1 MRSLARA
8 LLFFLALGLLPT
20 CVLGQAEQK
29 QGTGVITGRVMVGDK
44 PAQGVVVIASPGESG
59 PERREVARGSTDY
72 EGNYRLTGLAA
83 GRYSI
88 SPVAPTLIGQSSDSP
103 FGGSGRMVIMT
114 EGETVDKI
122 DFNMTRGGV
131 VTGRITDAE
140 GRPVI
145 EERVQLTPYDNQA
158 RVRYGG
164 LSNPFMFQTDDRGVY
179 RIYGVPPG
187 RYIVSVGAS
196 GQEGIVRVGAGGR
209 SYFQRTYYP
218 GETDIKRA
226 APVEVP
232 EGGEV
237 KDVDIKLGQKAQTF
251 TVAGRVIDADTG
263 RPVSNVVIGYGSYN
277 PNERRMNAFGFGQSR
292 TDERGQFSL
301 EGVMPGSFAAFVWSG
316 TELYSDPLP
325 FQVTDAD
332 VTGLELKAR
341 RGASIS
347 GVAVIEGTSD
357 KRVLAR
363 LTQLALAASVQS
375 RAAGP
380 PGLRPATINPD
391 GSFQLTG
398 LSPGRASL
406 FLYGADQPKDLRLV
420 RVERNGVPQ
429 PNGIEITPGAEITGV
444 RVVFEYGSGSIRGT
458 VRAEG
463 GEMPEGARFLIMV
476 HKPGEDA
483 NSRPLAYT
491 QPDTRGRF
499 ILEGLA
505 PGEYQLTLRAVFPP
519 TSNQRPALIKQNV
532 TVANG
537 MEAESTFT
545 LDLTQRE
552 KPPEVPQ
559 Q

>member
-1 MRSLARA
+1 MRSLARS
-8 LLFFLALGLLPT
+8 LLFLLAFTSLSV
-20 CVLGQAEQK
+20 CVPGQTEQK

-44 PAQGVVVIASPGESG
+44 PAQGVAVIASPGEAG
-59 PERREVARGSTDY
+59 PERREVARGATDY
-72 EGNYRLTGLAA
+72 EGNYRLTGLPA
-83 GRYSI
+83 GRYTI
-88 SPVAPTLIGQSSDSP
+88 SPVAPTLISQSSESP
-103 FGGSGRMVIMT
+103 FGAGGRIVIIT

-122 DFNMTRGGV
+122 DFSMTRGGV
-131 VTGRITDAE
+131 ITGRITDSE
-140 GRPVI
+140 NRPVI

-187 RYIVSVGAS
+187 RYIVSVGS
-196 GQEGIVRVGAGGR
+196 GGQDGLVRIGAGGR
-209 SYFQRTYYP
+209 NYFQRTYYP
-218 GETDIKRA
+218 GETDIKKA

-237 KDVDIKLGQKAQTF
+237 KDVDIKLGQKAQAF

-263 RPVSNVVIGYGSYN
+263 RPVSNIMVSYGSYN
-277 PNERRMNAFGFGQSR
+277 PNDSRMAAFGFGQSR
-292 TDERGQFSL
+292 TDERGQFIL
-301 EGVMPGSFAAFVWSG
+301 EGIVPGSFAAFVWS
-316 TELYSDPLP
+316 ESDVYSEPLP

-332 VTGLELKAR
+332 VTGLELKVR
-341 RGASIS
+341 RGATIS

-363 LTQLALAASVQS
+363 LSQLALGASMQS
-375 RAAGP
+375 RASVP
-380 PGLRPATINPD
+380 PGIRPATINPD

-398 LSPGRASL
+398 LSPGRVSL
-406 FLYGADQPKDLRLV
+406 FLYGTDQPKDLRLA

-429 PNGIEITPGAEITGV
+429 TNGIEVTPGADIAGV
-444 RVVFEYGSGSIRGT
+444 RVVFEYGSGSIRGM

-463 GEMPEGARFLIMV
+463 GEMPEGSRLFITV

-483 NSRPLAYT
+483 NARPLAYT

-499 ILEGLA
+499 IIEGLA
-505 PGEYQLTLRAVFPP
+505 PGEYQLTLRAMFPP
-519 TSNQRPALIKQNV
+519 VSNQRPATLKQNV

-537 MEAESTFT
+537 VETESTFT